1 MGLGSL
7 LSLAVSLPGDEGAA
21 LYARVPAML
30 NFCAGLTVGHLLHTA
45 KSSHITIYNK
55 DNLLEAQQAKVR
67 FGLSFRS
74 STLLVCAR
82 TNDKR

>member
-1 MGLGSL
+1 VGLGSL

-45 KSSHITIYNK
+45 KSSHIAIYNK
-55 DNLLEAQQAKVR
+55 DNLLDAQQAKVR
-67 FGLSFRS
+67 SFFNVAH
-74 STLLVCAR
+74 STMR
-82 TNDKR
+82 